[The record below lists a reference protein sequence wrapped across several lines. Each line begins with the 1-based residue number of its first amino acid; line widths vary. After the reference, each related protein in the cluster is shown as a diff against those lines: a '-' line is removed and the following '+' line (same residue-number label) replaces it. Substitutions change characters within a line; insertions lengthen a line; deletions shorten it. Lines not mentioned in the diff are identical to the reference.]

1 MIGVGDLRWGME
13 GYCRLGGH
21 APSEEITFKQT
32 PKYIKRIIYTNNR
45 GQSIPGKWNS
55 TCKGLETEETWY
67 SRETNRWLE

>member
-32 PKYIKRIIYTNNR
+32 PKYIKRIIYTNN
-45 GQSIPGKWNS
+45 
-55 TCKGLETEETWY
+55 
-67 SRETNRWLE
+67 